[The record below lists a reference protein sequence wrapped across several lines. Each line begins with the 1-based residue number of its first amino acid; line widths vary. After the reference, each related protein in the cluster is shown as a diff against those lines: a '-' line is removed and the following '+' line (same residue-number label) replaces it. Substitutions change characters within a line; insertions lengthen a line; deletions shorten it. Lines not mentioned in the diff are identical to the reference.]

1 MYPLCPYQAAWK
13 PGSLVGVAFGGAIP
27 GPKSGA
33 HVAAVTVG
41 ATDGKDAATMRIIK
55 RRKRTT

>member
-1 MYPLCPYQAAWK
+1 
-13 PGSLVGVAFGGAIP
+13 LVGVALGGAIP
-27 GPKSGA
+27 GPTSGA
-33 HVAAVTVG
+33 HVAATAVG